1 MQIII
6 QIITSIFLIIM
17 CKIWFDPEMPKAS
30 KVLATLLGIFLGI
43 IAAMVLFAQNQF
55 THYLYVL
62 MTAIQLV
69 HPLVILLV
77 YALHVWL
84 GVFTGMKCAK
94 HACLHIPEEDHKLR
108 LTRSVKVAA
117 ITSTL
122 SVTVTY
128 LLQAVY
134 AMIVTLLIYLSIH
147 QR

>member
-1 MQIII
+1 MQIIV

-17 CKIWFDPEMPKAS
+17 CKMWFDPEMPKAS

-43 IAAMVLFAQNQF
+43 IATMVLFAQNQF

-77 YALHVWL
+77 YAFHVWL

-94 HACLHIPEEDHKLR
+94 YACLHIPEEDHELR
-108 LTRSVKVAA
+108 LKRSVKVAA

-134 AMIVTLLIYLSIH
+134 AMIITLLIYLSIY

>member
-43 IAAMVLFAQNQF
+43 IATMVLFAQNQF

-69 HPLVILLV
+69 HPIVIFLV
-77 YALHVWL
+77 YAFHVWL

-94 HACLHIPEEDHKLR
+94 HACLHIPEEDHELR
-108 LTRSVKVAA
+108 LKRSVKVAA

-134 AMIVTLLIYLSIH
+134 AMIITLLIYLSIH